1 MAIDKCYIL
10 MYFCVFP
17 RLYTI
22 TFLRS
27 LLSLS
32 EGEFHHQLEG
42 RRTGYLQLFA
52 WFNQETLG
60 PVKLVRVFVETVVV
74 VEHDCRRHGQLFE

>member
-22 TFLRS
+22 TFLQP

-32 EGEFHHQLEG
+32 EGESRHQLEG
-42 RRTGYLQLFA
+42 RTTGYLQLFA
-52 WFNQETLG
+52 WFNQA
-60 PVKLVRVFVETVVV
+60 
-74 VEHDCRRHGQLFE
+74 